1 MAWLAGGIVYSV
13 AYLLVGAYLRGNA
26 HALVW
31 LRICGLLVPALA
43 GTLVIARRRRE
54 WTGCQWL
61 FWATIALGLSMTAI
75 GIVGWTVDEVMLERE
90 TSWLGWYT
98 VFALFGSIAPL
109 FALLAQPHR
118 GTREAVT
125 ASTAVDIA
133 GIAVMTGFLYSHFV
147 VGSDLSPL
155 SARTPSLPLVL
166 LQELQQ
172 FLVCAALVVV
182 ALAARSSTWSATYSR
197 LAMGLGVS
205 FAMLTISNLGILQ
218 GLYRAGG
225 VYDVIWILPFAFFA
239 WAAADAPGSNDE
251 QPLAGAEAIIPS
263 RPWVVFGVLGTLPLV
278 DFGLRRVV
286 PLAPSLEGFRD
297 VSMVI
302 TIFSVLPLLMARLA
316 VENADAQR
324 ADRRRL
330 LLAAA
335 TEQADDLISIMTP
348 EGKVEYANAAFCRA
362 LGVDADEATR
372 MTATDFLADES
383 RAQFDHIR
391 TTVPMA
397 HAWRGTFVRQRKDGS
412 TFLSTS
418 SVVALTDSGGRL
430 TNFVAVERDTTH
442 EAQLRDQLI
451 HSERLAAVGQL
462 VSGVAHEL
470 NNPLQ
475 SIVGFTDLLMS
486 AERRP
491 EVRSD
496 LDQVHAA
503 ARRAAKIVHNLLAF
517 VRRTSSERIAANLN
531 AIVQSTVS
539 LRRYELST
547 TGIELKETYVEDLP
561 PVRVSPEEIQQIVL
575 NLVLNAEQA
584 MRGAGRPGRLAV
596 RTLRESESKVA
607 VEIQDDGPGVPP
619 SLAGRIFEPF
629 FSTKDVGEGTGLGL
643 SLALGIA
650 EAHGGNLAL
659 IPAFSGACFRLT
671 LPIASSTS
679 VATPVEPLPAP
690 APAAAAA
697 EGVRRALI
705 VDDEP
710 ALRKMLQR
718 LLVRRG
724 FDADVAEDG
733 RAAVSLLE
741 QNRYDVVFSDVQMPN
756 MGGTS
761 LLEWIRAR
769 QPPPASAFVFVMG
782 GLVTPEL
789 QSAIASGRIPVLPK
803 PFTAASLD
811 ALLFELFDEQPPRAA
826 HTA

>member
-1 MAWLAGGIVYSV
+1 MAWLAGGIVYSL
-13 AYLLVGAYLRGNA
+13 AYLAVGAYLRGNA
-26 HALVW
+26 QALVW
-31 LRICGLLVPALA
+31 LRICGLLVPPLA
-43 GTLVIARRRRE
+43 GVLVIARRRRE

-61 FWATIALGLSMTAI
+61 FWATIALGLSMTAV
-75 GIVGWTVDEVMLERE
+75 GIVGWTVDELMLARQ

-98 VFALFGSIAPL
+98 VLALFGSIAPL

-118 GTREAVT
+118 GPREPVT

-155 SARTPSLPLVL
+155 TARAPSLPLVL

-172 FLVCAALVVV
+172 FLVCAALVVA
-182 ALAARSSTWSATYSR
+182 ALAARNSTWSATYRR
-197 LAMGLGVS
+197 LAFGLGVS
-205 FAMLTISNLGILQ
+205 FTILTISNLGILQ
-218 GLYRAGG
+218 GLYRSGG

-239 WAAADAPGSNDE
+239 WAAASAPTSHED
-251 QPLAGAEAIIPS
+251 QTAAPADDVTPS
-263 RPWVVFGVLGTLPLV
+263 RPWVVFGLLGALPLL
-278 DFGLRRVV
+278 DFGLRRIV
-286 PLAPSLEGFRD
+286 PIDPSLEGFRD
-297 VSMVI
+297 LSMVI

-316 VENADAQR
+316 VENADAQH

-348 EGKVEYANAAFCRA
+348 DGKVEYANAAFCRA
-362 LGVDADEATR
+362 LGVDQNEVGRT
-372 MTATDFLADES
+372 TAEEFLAVES
-383 RAQFDHIR
+383 RAQYEHIR
-391 TTVPMA
+391 SIVPMA
-397 HAWRGTFVRQRKDGS
+397 HTWRGTFVRRRRDGS

-418 SVVALTDSGGRL
+418 SVVALTDGAGHL

-517 VRRTSSERIAANLN
+517 VRRSAAERINANLN

-539 LRRYELST
+539 LRRYELAT
-547 TGIELKETYVEDLP
+547 TDIELREIYVDDLP
-561 PVRVSPEEIQQIVL
+561 HVRVSPEEIQQIIL
-575 NLVLNAEQA
+575 NIVLNAEQA
-584 MRGAGRPGRLAV
+584 MRSAGRQGRLTV
-596 RTLRESESKVA
+596 RTLRDGDAAIA

-619 SLAGRIFEPF
+619 ALAGRIFEPF
-629 FSTKDVGEGTGLGL
+629 FSTKEVGEGTGLGL

-650 EAHGGNLAL
+650 EAHGGTLAL
-659 IPAFSGACFRLT
+659 MPVPSGACFRLT
-671 LPIASSTS
+671 LPIASP
-679 VATPVEPLPAP
+679 APVTIPAEPAAAP
-690 APAAAAA
+690 APLRA
-697 EGVRRALI
+697 GGRRRALV

-710 ALRKMLQR
+710 ALRRMLQR
-718 LLVRRG
+718 LLERRG
-724 FDADVAEDG
+724 FAADIAEDG
-733 RAAVSLLE
+733 RVATSLLE
-741 QNRYDVVFSDVQMPN
+741 QNRYDVIFSDVQMPN
-756 MGGTS
+756 MGGTA
-761 LLEWIRAR
+761 LLEWIRKR
-769 QPPPASAFVFVMG
+769 QFTPALTFVFVMG

-789 QSAIASGRIPVLPK
+789 QAAINAGRVPVLPK

-811 ALLFELFDEQPPRAA
+811 NLLSELFEESPAA
-826 HTA
+826 NTA